1 MLSMTLG
8 TKCCGHDE
16 CGIGFIVI
24 RSVVMHLIVVAL
36 LTLSTKKTS
45 K

>member
-24 RSVVMHLIVVAL
+24 LSVVMSIVVEL
-36 LTLSTKKTS
+36 LTLST
-45 K
+45 